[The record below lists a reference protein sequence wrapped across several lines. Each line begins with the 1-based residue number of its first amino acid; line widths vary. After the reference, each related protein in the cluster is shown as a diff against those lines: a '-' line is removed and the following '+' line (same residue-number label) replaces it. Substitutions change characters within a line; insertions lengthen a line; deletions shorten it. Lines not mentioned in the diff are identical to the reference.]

1 MGRDT
6 FFDTRVLVR
15 LFVCLLIMGSAFAGI
30 KQLIPDQLSVFASL
44 FFLAI
49 LNFMNGYDTLVS
61 GRRKQARFLW
71 LAGVVS
77 LIIAFVSLF

>member
-1 MGRDT
+1 MDRET
-6 FFDTRVLVR
+6 FIDTRVLVR
-15 LFVCLLIMGSAFAGI
+15 LFLYVLIMGSAFAGI
-30 KQLIPDQLSVFASL
+30 KEFIPNQISVFASL

-49 LNFMNGYDTLVS
+49 LNFMNGYDTLMS

-77 LIIAFVSLF
+77 LLIAFASLL